1 MPFNDVKHTLHN
13 SVLEKLKCKKLKNQ
27 KYNVTDEKL
36 MIKTRVL
43 LFQKTHNNKVKNSW
57 SDLNWRIPKCEAP
70 KPVSFLKKRLATIDF
85 LTFLIIWPILV
96 KGLFL
101 QSLKT
106 SENLWFSKPV
116 A

>member
-43 LFQKTHNNKVKNSW
+43 LFQKTHNNKVKNS
-57 SDLNWRIPKCEAP
+57 
-70 KPVSFLKKRLATIDF
+70 
-85 LTFLIIWPILV
+85 
-96 KGLFL
+96 
-101 QSLKT
+101 
-106 SENLWFSKPV
+106 
-116 A
+116 